1 MFNIVKTAAEVA
13 VFTVNSHSLNME
25 WREKMAKQPI
35 ALIIMDGYGINKTVE
50 GNAIAA
56 AKKPNLD
63 KYFTMTPFIF
73 FFLISLS
80 IFLYLGLSKSVPV

>member
-63 KYFTMTPFIF
+63 KLPQYAA
-73 FFLISLS
+73 SGKRS
-80 IFLYLGLSKSVPV
+80 GGRSAGRSDGKQ